1 MENYFWNTEEKET
14 RKKLYILIIYDI
26 VDNKRRIRFAKK
38 MSGYGFRVQKSAF
51 EAMIPENLYRNLL
64 REIPMLINSKEDNV
78 RVYKVR
84 GRGEVTLFGES
95 IQIENEEV
103 VIIYRKWRKNGE
115 NNLIYT
121 GRWNRSDIINKLSGW
136 FHVTYL

>member
-51 EAMIPENLYRNLL
+51 EAMIPENLYRDLL
-64 REIPMLINSKEDNV
+64 REIPMLIDAQEDNV

-84 GRGEVTLFGES
+84 GQGEVTLFGES

-103 VIIYRKWRKNGE
+103 VII
-115 NNLIYT
+115 
-121 GRWNRSDIINKLSGW
+121 
-136 FHVTYL
+136 